1 MVNIFDSYINNFKE
15 VVNNY
20 FKFFFT
26 SPKDELTKKNL
37 EKMRKNFFNNYRIN
51 VLLFE
56 EENTINDLIENLQNK
71 IFNVLNEKISDDE
84 FNKFWKFFVSEKKE
98 IIPKFLLHVVPSYER
113 SSSNPFRILTEE
125 NSLKNYQN
133 YLSEY
138 IANHDY
144 IYKNVIFMPF
154 ASSCDGPLN
163 NIINKSPEKTDDFMR
178 QPPINILFSPLKKSL
193 NYYLGDS
200 HGIFN
205 LDLYQVTINDD
216 VKKKVFFKNIEILEI
231 ADDNY
236 KQTKM
241 TLTCVNSLGIEY
253 KEVTGIDLLNNNFDI
268 KIFNLFYKNYVPF
281 NYNMNSN
288 NGWLEMFLDDKYD
301 IVEVDKFCNFQNFL
315 QDNKET
321 KFYEEFS
328 MPQTDIES
336 RFKNYKIKNIV
347 IESNSPTIIIRC
359 DDYIDLSYGEIS
371 LETNNKNNT
380 DLKLK
385 IKIEPYLVNGERYSI
400 PIATFTTI

>member
-1 MVNIFDSYINNFKE
+1 
-15 VVNNY
+15 
-20 FKFFFT
+20 
-26 SPKDELTKKNL
+26 
-37 EKMRKNFFNNYRIN
+37 MRKNFFNNYRIN

-56 EENTINDLIENLQNK
+56 EENTINELIENLQNK
-71 IFNVLNEKISDDE
+71 IFNVLNEKISDED

-113 SSSNPFRILTEE
+113 SSSNPFRLLTEE

-163 NIINKSPEKTDDFMR
+163 TIINKAPEKTNDFMR
-178 QPPINILFSPLKKSL
+178 QPPINTLFSPLKKAL

-205 LDLYQVTINDD
+205 LDLYQVTINDNAI
-216 VKKKVFFKNIEILEI
+216 KKVFFKNIEILEI
-231 ADDNY
+231 TNDSY

-241 TLTCVNSLGIEY
+241 TLTCVDSLGIEY
-253 KEVTGIDLLNNNFDI
+253 EKETEINLFNNNFDI
-268 KIFNLFYKNYVPF
+268 KIFNLFYKNNVPF

-301 IVEVDKFCNFQNFL
+301 IQEVDRFCNFQNFL

-321 KFYEEFS
+321 RFYEEFS

-359 DDYIDLSYGEIS
+359 DDYVDINYGETIK
-371 LETNNKNNT
+371 LEEMNKNNNT
-380 DLKLK
+380 ELKLK
-385 IKIEPYLVNGERYSI
+385 IKIEPYLVNDQRYSI

>member
-1 MVNIFDSYINNFKE
+1 M
-15 VVNNY
+15 
-20 FKFFFT
+20 
-26 SPKDELTKKNL
+26 
-37 EKMRKNFFNNYRIN
+37 
-51 VLLFE
+51 
-56 EENTINDLIENLQNK
+56 
-71 IFNVLNEKISDDE
+71 
-84 FNKFWKFFVSEKKE
+84 
-98 IIPKFLLHVVPSYER
+98 PSYER

-178 QPPINILFSPLKKSL
+178 QPPINTLFSPLKKSL

-241 TLTCVNSLGIEY
+241 TLTCVDSLGIEY
-253 KEVTGIDLLNNNFDI
+253 KEVTEINLLNNNFDI
-268 KIFNLFYKNYVPF
+268 KIFNLFYKNNVPF